1 MVPAR
6 RSRNDRGLSAQFDAV
21 ALGES
26 SAHFENICKFV
37 FGKLHGNP
45 FKRMADELKQLE
57 EKLWEAADKLR
68 ADSGLKSTQYSTPL
82 LGLIFLRFASNK
94 YDKYKDEIEAEYQA
108 SQNTRNPKTKEEIAL
123 SKCGYYLPDKSHFDY
138 LLSLSEQED
147 IPRAI
152 KEAMEGIERHK
163 PELVGSL
170 PKDEYYNLE
179 PKHDNEESHD
189 YSLTAS
195 LLKIINTI
203 PRNIEGDLFGKV
215 YEYFLGKFASS
226 EGKGGGEYYT
236 PTSVVRLMV
245 EMIEPYHGRILDPAC
260 GSGGMFVQSAEFV
273 LRSNSRPDSISVYG
287 IEKEGETV
295 KLARMNMFLHGLRSE
310 IVQANSYYSDP
321 HDSFGNFDFVMAN
334 PPFNIDDVNLERVK
348 SDRRF
353 NTYGI
358 PQNKTKSKSKDA
370 ETVPN
375 ANYLW
380 INQFATALNDTGRA
394 ALVMAS
400 IATDAGKSEA
410 EIRARLVEDGIVS
423 AMLSL
428 PSNMFYSVTLPATL
442 WFFDKARREDKRVL
456 FINARNF
463 YRQIDRAHREFTD
476 EHIANLACIRH
487 IYQGD
492 NVHWQLLV
500 TYYNDKIH
508 TLTAEFESCVE
519 VKNAVLLEIEKF
531 KNENPGKNI
540 KNELKRRLDEAE
552 TKLSDVEGKLNHF
565 TSMRQWLL
573 DNFPDGQYRDV
584 IGLCKAATIEEIRE
598 QDYSLNP
605 GRYVG
610 VSFDVED
617 KNDFS
622 EAMRE
627 LKTELA
633 QLNDQ
638 SLSLMSSIM
647 ENLNFLDV

>member
-1 MVPAR
+1 
-6 RSRNDRGLSAQFDAV
+6 
-21 ALGES
+21 
-26 SAHFENICKFV
+26 
-37 FGKLHGNP
+37 
-45 FKRMADELKQLE
+45 MADELKQLE
-57 EKLWEAADKLR
+57 DKLWDAADKLR

-152 KEAMEGIERHK
+152 KEAMEGLEQHK

-179 PKHDNEESHD
+179 PKQDNEESHD

-203 PRNIEGDLFGKV
+203 PHNIEGDVFGKV

-260 GSGGMFVQSAEFV
+260 GSGGMFVQSADFV
-273 LRSNSRPDSISVYG
+273 LRSNSRPDTISVYG

-321 HDSFGNFDFVMAN
+321 HNSFGNFDFVMAN

-348 SDRRF
+348 GDRRF
-353 NTYGI
+353 NTFGI
-358 PQNKTKSKSKDA
+358 PQNKTKSKNKDA

-410 EIRARLVEDGIVS
+410 EIRARLVEDGIIS

-476 EHIANLACIRH
+476 EHIANLSCIRH
-487 IYQGD
+487 LYQG
-492 NVHWQLLV
+492 HGEQWHLLMSH
-500 TYYNDKIH
+500 YDSRIYD
-508 TLTAEFESCVE
+508 LTAKYESCVNE
-519 VKNAVLLEIEKF
+519 KNAATLEAESF
-531 KNENPGKNI
+531 FSENPEKNL
-540 KNELKRRLDEAE
+540 KNDIKRRIDAADTALAEAE
-552 TKLSDVEGKLNHF
+552 KELNHF
-565 TSMRQWLL
+565 TSMRQWLI
-573 DNFPDGQYRDV
+573 DNFPGGKYRDV
-584 IGLCKAATIEEIRE
+584 IGLCKAASIEEIRE

-617 KNDFS
+617 RNDFA
-622 EAMRE
+622 EAMGA
-627 LKTELA
+627 LKEQLVQINEDSKKLMDNIFSNLN
-633 QLNDQ
+633 QLN
-638 SLSLMSSIM
+638 L
-647 ENLNFLDV
+647 

>member
-1 MVPAR
+1 
-6 RSRNDRGLSAQFDAV
+6 
-21 ALGES
+21 
-26 SAHFENICKFV
+26 
-37 FGKLHGNP
+37 
-45 FKRMADELKQLE
+45 MADELKELE
-57 EKLWEAADKLR
+57 DRLWEAADKLR

-108 SQNTRNPKTKEEIAL
+108 SQNTRNPKSREEIAL

-152 KEAMEGIERHK
+152 KEAMEGIELHK

-179 PKHDNEESHD
+179 PKQDNEETHD

-203 PRNIEGDLFGKV
+203 PHNIEGDVFGKV

-260 GSGGMFVQSAEFV
+260 GSGGMFVQSADFV
-273 LRSNSRPDSISVYG
+273 LRSNSRPDTISVYG

-321 HDSFGNFDFVMAN
+321 HNSFGNFDFVMAN

-348 SDRRF
+348 GDPRF
-353 NTYGI
+353 NTFGI
-358 PQNKTKSKSKDA
+358 PQNKTKSKKKDA

-410 EIRARLVEDGIVS
+410 EIRARLVEDGIVC

-487 IYQGD
+487 LYQGD
-492 NVHWQLLV
+492 EAQWHILL
-500 TYYNDKIH
+500 THYDSRIYD
-508 TLTAEFESCVE
+508 LTAKYESCVNE
-519 VKNAVLLEIEKF
+519 KNAATLEAETF
-531 KNENPGKNI
+531 LSENPGKNVKTDI
-540 KNELKRRLDEAE
+540 KRRIDAADTALAEAE
-552 TKLSDVEGKLNHF
+552 KELSHM
-565 TSMRQWLL
+565 TSMRQWLI
-573 DNFPDGQYRDV
+573 DNFPNGKYRDV

-617 KNDFS
+617 RNDFA
-622 EAMRE
+622 EAMRGLKEQLSDLNNQSE
-627 LKTELA
+627 L
-633 QLNDQ
+633 
-638 SLSLMSSIM
+638 LMSSITQ
-647 ENLNFLDV
+647 NLTSFGI

>member
-1 MVPAR
+1 
-6 RSRNDRGLSAQFDAV
+6 
-21 ALGES
+21 
-26 SAHFENICKFV
+26 
-37 FGKLHGNP
+37 
-45 FKRMADELKQLE
+45 MADELKQFE
-57 EKLWEAADKLR
+57 DRLWEAADKLR
-68 ADSGLKSTQYSTPL
+68 SESGLKSTQYSTPL

-94 YDKYKDEIEAEYQA
+94 YDKFKDEIEAEYSA
-108 SQNTRNPKTKEEIAL
+108 SQNTRNPKTREEIAL
-123 SKCGYYLPDKSHFDY
+123 SKCGYYLPEKSHFDY

-147 IPRAI
+147 IPLAI
-152 KEAMEGIERHK
+152 KQAMEGIEQHK

-170 PKDEYYNLE
+170 PKDEYFNLE
-179 PKHDNEESHD
+179 PKEDGENIRD

-195 LLKIINTI
+195 LLKIINSI
-203 PRNIEGDLFGKV
+203 PRDLEGDVFGKV

-245 EMIEPYHGRILDPAC
+245 EMIEPYQGRILDPAC
-260 GSGGMFVQSAEFV
+260 GSGGMFVQSADFV
-273 LRSNSRPDSISVYG
+273 QRSNDRPDRISVYG
-287 IEKEGETV
+287 IEKENETV
-295 KLARMNMFLHGLRSE
+295 KLARMNMFLHGLNGN

-321 HDSFGNFDFVMAN
+321 HNSFGTFDFVMAN
-334 PPFNIDDVNLERVK
+334 PPFNVDDVSYDKVK
-348 SDRRF
+348 DDPRF
-353 NTYGI
+353 NTFGI
-358 PQNKTKSKSKDA
+358 PKNKTKSKSKDG

-428 PSNMFYSVTLPATL
+428 PSNMFFSVTLPATL

-463 YRQIDRAHREFTD
+463 YKQVDRAHREFTD

-487 IYQGD
+487 LFQGD
-492 NVHWQLLV
+492 EAHWHLLMSH
-500 TYYNDKIH
+500 YDNRIH
-508 TLTAEFESCVE
+508 DLTAKYESCVE
-519 VKNAVLLEIEKF
+519 ERNAATLEAETF
-531 KNENPGKNI
+531 LSENPGKNLKTDI
-540 KNELKRRLDEAE
+540 KRRIDAAEAALAEAE
-552 TKLSDVEGKLNHF
+552 KELNHI
-565 TSMRQWLL
+565 TSMRQWLI
-573 DNFPDGQYRDV
+573 DNFPGGKYRDV
-584 IGLCKAATIEEIRE
+584 IGLCKAASIEEIRE

-617 KNDFS
+617 LNDFRESMTSRKS
-622 EAMRE
+622 E
-627 LKTELA
+627 LSD
-633 QLNDQ
+633 LND
-638 SLSLMSSIM
+638 SGKELMSRILS
-647 ENLNFLDV
+647 NLSQLGI

>member
-1 MVPAR
+1 
-6 RSRNDRGLSAQFDAV
+6 
-21 ALGES
+21 
-26 SAHFENICKFV
+26 
-37 FGKLHGNP
+37 
-45 FKRMADELKQLE
+45 MAEELKQLE
-57 EKLWEAADKLR
+57 DRLWEAADKLR
-68 ADSGLKSTQYSTPL
+68 SDSGLKSTQYSTPL

-94 YDKYKDEIEAEYQA
+94 YDKFKDEIETEFSA
-108 SQNTRNPKTKEEIAL
+108 SQNSRNPKSREEIAL
-123 SKCGYYLPDKSHFDY
+123 SKCGFFLPEKSHFDY

-147 IPRAI
+147 LPRAI

-170 PKDEYYNLE
+170 PKDEYFKLE
-179 PKHDNEESHD
+179 STDDDETSRD

-203 PRNIEGDLFGKV
+203 PHNLEGDVFGKV

-245 EMIEPYHGRILDPAC
+245 EMIEPYQGRILDPAC
-260 GSGGMFVQSAEFV
+260 GSGGMFVQSADFV
-273 LRSNSRPDSISVYG
+273 HRSNERPDRISVYG
-287 IEKEGETV
+287 IEKESETV
-295 KLARMNMFLHGLRSE
+295 KLARMNMFLHGLNGN

-321 HDSFGNFDFVMAN
+321 HNSFGAFDFVMAN
-334 PPFNIDDVNLERVK
+334 PPFNIDDVSYDKVK
-348 SDRRF
+348 DDRRF
-353 NTYGI
+353 NTFGI
-358 PQNKTKSKSKDA
+358 PKNKTKSKSKEG

-428 PSNMFYSVTLPATL
+428 PSNMFFSVTLPATL

-487 IYQGD
+487 LYQGD
-492 NVHWQLLV
+492 ETHWLLLM
-500 TYYNDKIH
+500 THYNNRIH
-508 TLTAEFESCVE
+508 ELTEERMRCAGE
-519 VKNAVLLEIEKF
+519 KNAVLAEVETF
-531 KNENPGKNI
+531 AAENPGKNLKTDI
-540 KNELKRRLDEAE
+540 KRRLDKADSELGAVE
-552 TKLSDVEGKLNHF
+552 KELSHF
-565 TSMRQWLL
+565 TSMRQWLI
-573 DNFPDGQYRDV
+573 DNFPDGKYRDV

-617 KNDFS
+617 LDDF
-622 EAMRE
+622 RE
-627 LKTELA
+627 SMGKLKEELSS
-633 QLNDQ
+633 LNQ
-638 SLSLMSSIM
+638 RGNELMDSIVA
-647 ENLNFLDV
+647 NLNILGL

>member
-1 MVPAR
+1 
-6 RSRNDRGLSAQFDAV
+6 
-21 ALGES
+21 
-26 SAHFENICKFV
+26 
-37 FGKLHGNP
+37 
-45 FKRMADELKQLE
+45 MADELKQLE
-57 EKLWEAADKLR
+57 DRLWEAADKLR
-68 ADSGLKSTQYSTPL
+68 SDSGLKSTQYSTPV

-94 YDKYKDEIEAEYQA
+94 YDKFKDEIEAEFLA
-108 SQNTRNPKTKEEIAL
+108 SQNSRNPKTREVIAL
-123 SKCGYYLPDKSHFDY
+123 SKCGFYLPEKSHFDY

-147 IPRAI
+147 IPLAI

-170 PKDEYYNLE
+170 PKDEYFKLE
-179 PKHDNEESHD
+179 AKDDETVRD

-203 PRNIEGDLFGKV
+203 PHNLEGDVFGKV

-245 EMIEPYHGRILDPAC
+245 EMIEPYQGRILDPAC
-260 GSGGMFVQSAEFV
+260 GSGGMFVQSADFV
-273 LRSNSRPDSISVYG
+273 QRSNERPDRISVYG
-287 IEKEGETV
+287 IEKESETV
-295 KLARMNMFLHGLRSE
+295 KLARMNMFLHGLNGN

-321 HDSFGNFDFVMAN
+321 HNSFGAFDFVMAN
-334 PPFNIDDVNLERVK
+334 PPFNIDEVSYDKVK
-348 SDRRF
+348 DDRRF
-353 NTYGI
+353 NTFGI
-358 PQNKTKSKSKDA
+358 PKNKTKSKSKEG

-394 ALVMAS
+394 ALVMANS
-400 IATDAGKSEA
+400 ACDAGKTEA
-410 EIRARLVEDGIVS
+410 EIRARLIEDGVIS

-428 PSNMFYSVTLPATL
+428 PSNMFFSVTLPATL

-463 YRQIDRAHREFTD
+463 YKQIDRAHREFTD

-487 IYQGD
+487 LYQGD
-492 NVHWQLLV
+492 EVQWHLLMSH
-500 TYYNDKIH
+500 YDNRIDD
-508 TLTAEFESCVE
+508 LTTECKSCLDE
-519 VKNAVLLEIEKF
+519 KNAALAEAEKF
-531 KNENPGKNI
+531 TTENPGKNLKTDI
-540 KNELKRRLDEAE
+540 KRRLDKVDADLA
-552 TKLSDVEGKLNHF
+552 TVEKELAHF
-565 TSMRQWLL
+565 TSMRDWLT
-573 DNFPDGQYRDV
+573 DNFPEGKYRDV

-617 KNDFS
+617 LDDFRAKMGNLKS
-622 EAMRE
+622 QLVE
-627 LKTELA
+627 LNSASQEQMSQVFSA
-633 QLNDQ
+633 FNQLG
-638 SLSLMSSIM
+638 L
-647 ENLNFLDV
+647 